1 MFDEKLLWKERFGR
15 TSKEFSRYLRYIFN
29 GHLVI
34 VFVFLIG
41 TAAYYY
47 QEWLKTIPDAFP
59 SALIMALCLAFLLTY
74 SPIFTFMSDADR
86 IFLLPL
92 ETKLTGYFRKSLI
105 ISFFGQIYLLIIGLA
120 VFMPMY
126 AAVNEGKFNTFI
138 PFLAF
143 ILIMKGINL
152 VARWYVQYYR
162 ETSVHRADSLIRFF
176 VNLVFLYLL
185 FSNAVL
191 YLVLVCVL
199 ILIGLSG
206 YYKMQAKGKGLKWE
220 YLIEQDERRMT
231 SFYRLANLFTDVPK
245 LKNRI
250 KRREWL
256 DGLLLRIPFRQGASF
271 TFLFMRTFL
280 RSGDYWGL
288 FVRLTLIGVVGI
300 YFLTWG
306 IGQIV
311 LVVLF
316 IYLTG
321 FQLLPLWKHHQNHSL
336 LELYPINGKVKEKS
350 FLDFLRNVLWT
361 QSVLL
366 SLVLVIKGDFM
377 FALGSLAA
385 GFVFSVYFVSYYS
398 KRKIQGS

>member
-47 QEWLKTIPDAFP
+47 QEWLKTIPDTFP
-59 SALIMALCLAFLLTY
+59 AAMIMALCLAFLLTY
-74 SPIFTFMSDADR
+74 SPIFTFMSEADR

-92 ETKLTGYFRKSLI
+92 ETRLTGYFRKSLM
-105 ISFFGQIYLLIIGLA
+105 ISFFGQIYLLVIGLA

-126 AAVNEGKFNTFI
+126 AAVNEGDFKNFF
-138 PFLAF
+138 PFLA
-143 ILIMKGINL
+143 LMLVVKGINL
-152 VARWYVQYYR
+152 ITRWYVQYYR
-162 ETSVHRADSLIRFF
+162 ETTVHRVDSLIRFI
-176 VNLVFLYLL
+176 VNLVCLYLL
-185 FSNAVL
+185 FSNAALYFVL
-191 YLVLVCVL
+191 ACVL
-199 ILIGLSG
+199 IFIGLCV
-206 YYKMQAKGKGLKWE
+206 YYKQQTKEKGLKWE
-220 YLIEQDERRMT
+220 FLIEQDERRMT

-256 DGLLLRIPFRQGASF
+256 DGLLLRIPFRQSASF

-288 FVRLTLIGVVGI
+288 FVRLTLIAGAAI
-300 YFLTWG
+300 FFLTWG
-306 IGQIV
+306 IGQVI

-336 LELYPINGKVKEKS
+336 LALYPINRQAKEKA
-350 FLDFLRNVLWT
+350 FLGFLRKVLWT

-366 SLVLVIKGDFM
+366 SLVLAVKGDLM
-377 FALGSLAA
+377 FALASLAA
-385 GFVFSVYFVSYYS
+385 GIVFTVYFVSFYS
-398 KRKIQGS
+398 QRKIRS